1 MIEVATAKTQEVS
14 VNQPSSKKEKG
25 SLKHRAYLNA
35 VTSLIDYGCAQL
47 TGFVVSPFLVSGLG
61 SSLYG
66 VWQMLGQM
74 TGYSN
79 LADPRATQV
88 LKWTVAKKQ
97 DSADGEELRSDV
109 SSAFVVTA
117 LILPLVLIV
126 GGIISWYA
134 PLITKAPPQYHTIVR
149 VACSTLVLSLA
160 IGKVFDL
167 FESVLRGMNLGY
179 KRMGLR
185 ASIVLGGGAL
195 KILAIQQGFGLV
207 GLSVVQIVIT
217 LVTGISFYFIVKR
230 NIGWFGLGKT
240 NWNKVFQFSKL
251 SGWYMAGTTADTLL
265 SSTDKVL
272 LGFMVGPILVSKYA
286 LTLFLPLAVQG
297 LVLRIISGAI
307 PGIGKLFGLQEY

>member
-1 MIEVATAKTQEVS
+1 MIEVATAKTQEVR

-117 LILPLVLIV
+117 LILPLVLVV

-134 PLITKAPPQYHTIVR
+134 PLITKATPQH
-149 VACSTLVLSLA
+149 
-160 IGKVFDL
+160 
-167 FESVLRGMNLGY
+167 N
-179 KRMGLR
+179 
-185 ASIVLGGGAL
+185 
-195 KILAIQQGFGLV
+195 
-207 GLSVVQIVIT
+207 
-217 LVTGISFYFIVKR
+217 
-230 NIGWFGLGKT
+230 
-240 NWNKVFQFSKL
+240 
-251 SGWYMAGTTADTLL
+251 
-265 SSTDKVL
+265 
-272 LGFMVGPILVSKYA
+272 
-286 LTLFLPLAVQG
+286 
-297 LVLRIISGAI
+297 
-307 PGIGKLFGLQEY
+307 